1 MINEKKRRDVQRTR
15 RSFRVRNKVRGT
27 SSKPRL
33 SVFKSNLHIYAQLID
48 DESGKTLFGVGT
60 MSDLCKGK
68 FDRKSKDACKFIG
81 SEIAKKASELGIQT
95 VVFDRGH
102 YAYHGLLQELA
113 DSARNAGLKF

>member
-1 MINEKKRRDVQRTR
+1 MINERKKRDVQRKR

-33 SVFKSNLHIYAQLID
+33 SVFKSNVHIYAQLID

-68 FDRKSKDACKFIG
+68 YDKKSKEACKFLG
-81 SEIAKKASELGIQT
+81 SKIAEKASELGIQN

-102 YAYHGLLQELA
+102 NAYHGLLKELA
-113 DSARNAGLKF
+113 DSARSAGLNF